1 MYESAETITQPLAR
15 ICGRANHVQIV
26 SHGPQL
32 RVDFVSQ
39 EDTFHGKGFH
49 ANYEFVHHTQVQ
61 PSPYMKMSTLNGD
74 RNGMP
79 LVADAGFRS
88 SVQKSLQQ
96 GKQISFL
103 EACLFGTIPL
113 TV

>member
-1 MYESAETITQPLAR
+1 
-15 ICGRANHVQIV
+15 
-26 SHGPQL
+26 
-32 RVDFVSQ
+32 
-39 EDTFHGKGFH
+39 
-49 ANYEFVHHTQVQ
+49 
-61 PSPYMKMSTLNGD
+61 
-74 RNGMP
+74 MP